1 MDHAAQQSSIQKL
14 LSTQEGQQLVEKFSQ
29 AGGDKLRKAGAAL
42 SQGNA
47 QEAQRLMGPLL
58 AEPQIQRLLKA
69 LEREMGHG

>member
-1 MDHAAQQSSIQKL
+1 MDHTARQSSIQKL

-29 AGGDKLRKAGAAL
+29 VGGDRLQRAGAAL

-47 QEAQRLMGPLL
+47 QEVQRLMGPLV

-69 LEREMGHG
+69 LEQEMGHG